1 MIIIIIVY
9 SLNIIVAGMAVSSD
23 ASLLASISL
32 DRSVKVFDVRTLDM
46 MAMLRLPFVP
56 ACVEWIF
63 KVLSKFI
70 VLPIQYWAKCVYFV

>member
-1 MIIIIIVY
+1 M
-9 SLNIIVAGMAVSSD
+9 IVAGMAVSSD

-63 KVLSKFI
+63 KVLIIPFVSGK
-70 VLPIQYWAKCVYFV
+70 LCVFCIGRI